1 MSPMHLLQE
10 KRIGCPYCGE
20 LIGILIDLSE
30 PEQEYVEDC
39 SVCCQPMRL
48 VVTVPADGEADVQVL
63 TADDSF

>member
-1 MSPMHLLQE
+1 MHLLQE

-20 LIGILIDLSE
+20 LIGILIDLSA

-39 SVCCQPMRL
+39 SVCCQSMRL